1 MIAKLSGLN
10 MCDVWWRPG
19 LSRRCQ
25 VIDPL
30 LPDHAGYAAECM
42 LCPRLLGG
50 QGTQALPLQPI
61 VVGPAEGDERAKL
74 RNSARAHYS
83 AAAIVVH
90 QECADRLS
98 DQELEKFVGG
108 LRMIRTVASAP
119 IPSTEKEA
127 S

>member
-1 MIAKLSGLN
+1 MSLN
-10 MCDVWWRPG
+10 TASNMTDIWWRAGKP
-19 LSRRCQ
+19 RRCQ
-25 VIDPL
+25 VLDPL
-30 LPDHAGYAAECM
+30 KPDHPGYAAECM

-50 QGTQALPLQPI
+50 KGSQALPVQPL
-61 VVGPAEGDERAKL
+61 VVGPATGDTRAEL
-74 RNSARAHYS
+74 RHAARLHFF

-90 QECADRLS
+90 QECAEHLTDA
-98 DQELEKFVGG
+98 ELDTFVAG